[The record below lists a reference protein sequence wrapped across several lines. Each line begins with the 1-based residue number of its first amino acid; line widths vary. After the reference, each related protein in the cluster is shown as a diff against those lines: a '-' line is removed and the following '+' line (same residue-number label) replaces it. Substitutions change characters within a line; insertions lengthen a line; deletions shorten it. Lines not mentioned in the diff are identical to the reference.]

1 MPLLLL
7 PAPGGGILG
16 SPSTGGP
23 SSRAGSGGSAGWR
36 RPLPRGCGS
45 SGAPVRPAERHPSPF
60 LLLFLLVQDSPS
72 GPLPTFLVA
81 GGSLAFGTLLC
92 IGVVLR
98 FRKTWRLRA
107 LKDDKASGRPPHSLG
122 QLVPE
127 RPKPTPGLV
136 PLISPPVSPSS
147 PGSDSASRHCRPDAR
162 RPQSPYDV
170 SNRDYFFPG

>member
-1 MPLLLL
+1 MPLFLL
-7 PAPGGGILG
+7 PAPGVE
-16 SPSTGGP
+16 SWGP
-23 SSRAGSGGSAGWR
+23 ALPGARLPGSGGSAGRR
-36 RPLPRGCGS
+36 RPLLRRCGS
-45 SGAPVRPAERHPSPF
+45 SGAPDSPAQRLPSPF
-60 LLLFLLVQDSPS
+60 LLLFLLVQDSSS

-92 IGVVLR
+92 VGVVLR

-107 LKDDKASGRPPHSLG
+107 LKDGKASGHPPYSLG

-136 PLISPPVSPSS
+136 PLISPPVSPS
-147 PGSDSASRHCRPDAR
+147 RPDAR
-162 RPQSPYDV
+162 SPQSPYDV